1 MKTPQ
6 TYQNHVRWF
15 PLVHFVIFPILTIN
29 LVWQAAMLF
38 YDVSWDRAMGVL
50 VALALVL
57 LTLAARIQALRAQ
70 NRIIRLE
77 EQLRYRAVLNPEMAA
92 KAADLPLSQIIP
104 LRFASD
110 GELGSIAQRVADG
123 ELKTSKEIKLAIKD
137 WRGDHHR
144 V

>member
-77 EQLRYRAVLNPEMAA
+77 EQLRYRAVLDPEMAA

-110 GELGSIAQRVADG
+110 SELGSIAQRVADG

>member
-77 EQLRYRAVLNPEMAA
+77 EQLRYRAVLDPEMAA

>member
-38 YDVSWDRAMGVL
+38 YDVSWDRVMGVL

-77 EQLRYRAVLNPEMAA
+77 EQLRYRAVLDPEMAA

-110 GELGSIAQRVADG
+110 GELGSIAQRVANG